1 MINSLEGICALF
13 AKLNSTGTGVG
24 SCRSSTG
31 YAALQFYTGMS
42 KANAKKEGQF
52 QSENNLILL
61 KMMGESCV
69 CLGSK
74 EI

>member
-1 MINSLEGICALF
+1 MAIFVKNSWKEKG
-13 AKLNSTGTGVG
+13 GVG

-31 YAALQFYTGMS
+31 YAAFQFQTGVS
-42 KANAKKEGQF
+42 KAHAEKESQF
-52 QSENNLILL
+52 CSENNLTWL

-74 EI
+74 EL